1 MTRPDLL
8 RPLIL
13 CSAAVFLLS
22 SCGRTPQ
29 ETAPPVPTTAAETT
43 AAPIAVISDPP
54 TEAETEA
61 DAPEEDIPPEPG
73 LVRSPLT
80 HEWIPE
86 ELAAKRPIAVMYPID
101 RKAQPQYGL
110 DRVSVFYEIMEEGS
124 MSRQMGIIEDWEDLG
139 RIGNV
144 RSIRDYFI
152 YEALEWDSIIVHFGG
167 PEVFVKSLLTRKDV
181 ENING
186 VGGVMGSSYNA
197 FYRIPKNSKSEH
209 TAYTDGEHLLS
220 AIDKAGFSR
229 THREDYW
236 QPDRWKFPS
245 GDTVVTL
252 DDRDDALSAKEI
264 NMSRCF
270 PVTKSTLSYNEA
282 DRKYYRNIYGAP
294 QRDAVTKEQLSFTNV
309 LIESATS
316 GNRGGSEYLYFHVLD
331 SMKDGYYL
339 TGGKMIH
346 VTWMKN
352 TDYEPTRF
360 FDDNGEE
367 ITLNTGRTMV
377 FIVRDGKDSFT
388 ADGEEYSL

>member
-1 MTRPDLL
+1 MTRFRLL
-8 RPLIL
+8 RPMIL
-13 CSAAVFLLS
+13 CTAAVLLLS
-22 SCGRTPQ
+22 SCAGAPK
-29 ETAPPVPTTAAETT
+29 ETVPPTTAAPETT
-43 AAPIAVISDPP
+43 AAPIEVNSDP
-54 TEAETEA
+54 TEEAETEA
-61 DAPEEDIPPEPG
+61 DVPAEDIPPEAG
-73 LVRSPLT
+73 LVRSPVT
-80 HEWIPE
+80 HEWIAE

-101 RKAQPQYGL
+101 RRAQPQYGL

-124 MSRQMGIIEDWEDLG
+124 MSRQMGILEDWEDLG
-139 RIGNV
+139 RIGNI

-167 PEVFVKSLLTRKDV
+167 PEVFVKGLLTRKDV

-209 TAYTDGEHLLS
+209 TAYTDGTHLLS
-220 AIDKAGFSR
+220 AIEKAGFSR

-236 QPDRWKFPS
+236 QAERWKFPF
-245 GDTVVTL
+245 GDEVITL
-252 DDRDDALSAKEI
+252 DDRDDAVSAKEI

-270 PVTKSTLSYNEA
+270 PVTKTTLSYNEE

-294 QRDAVTKEQLSFTNV
+294 QRDAVTKEQLAFTNV

-352 TDYEPTRF
+352 SDYEPTRF

-367 ITLNTGRTMV
+367 ITLNTGKTMV

-388 ADGEEYSL
+388 ADGAEYSL